1 MHPWTLVP
9 IALVLVLSQSR
20 LQNNHAHSPNITFVC
35 MDVRLPCLQL
45 QSISQL
51 GREVYVRSR
60 SLTNERVVV
69 VLAARGDRIEDFDD
83 SLLGDEDGAGPQ
95 GLMFDWVLL
104 EVAEAN
110 DAAGQNRPQFF
121 LLKPP
126 LLNIPLTDLIVQS
139 PLGKL
144 KQSIYFV
151 KSRTVLVLH
160 FGYHLLQRNNIFTP
174 W

>member
-1 MHPWTLVP
+1 
-9 IALVLVLSQSR
+9 
-20 LQNNHAHSPNITFVC
+20 

-95 GLMFDWVLL
+95 GLMFD
-104 EVAEAN
+104 
-110 DAAGQNRPQFF
+110 
-121 LLKPP
+121 
-126 LLNIPLTDLIVQS
+126 
-139 PLGKL
+139 
-144 KQSIYFV
+144 
-151 KSRTVLVLH
+151 
-160 FGYHLLQRNNIFTP
+160 
-174 W
+174 